1 MDNRKRL
8 IGFTL
13 VELIISVAIFAI
25 LFLIAI
31 PSYLGYLQKGRRAD
45 AVTSLLHLQLLQAQW
60 RVDHGEYATLE
71 ELAWQA
77 GKENSLDGFY
87 SIVVVSRGPG
97 GYRVVAKPV
106 KGQLDDACGVF
117 AINEVCTVY
126 SGYAGPR
133 CWGR

>member
-1 MDNRKRL
+1 MDDRRRL

-13 VELIISVAIFAI
+13 VELVISVAIFAI

-31 PSYLGYLQKGRRAD
+31 PSYLGYLQQGRRAD

-71 ELAWQA
+71 DLAWQA
-77 GKENSLDGFY
+77 GKGNSLDGFY
-87 SIVVVSRGPG
+87 SIVVVNRGAA
-97 GYRVVAKPV
+97 GYRGIAEPV
-106 KGQLDDACGVF
+106 KSQIDDACGVF
-117 AINEVCTVY
+117 AINEVGTVY
-126 SGYAGPR
+126 SGYAGPK